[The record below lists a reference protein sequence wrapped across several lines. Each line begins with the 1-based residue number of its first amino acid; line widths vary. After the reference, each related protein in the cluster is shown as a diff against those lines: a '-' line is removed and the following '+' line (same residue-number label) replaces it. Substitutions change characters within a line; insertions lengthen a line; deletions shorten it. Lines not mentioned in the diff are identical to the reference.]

1 MWTVVYMS
9 KDAED
14 IYALR
19 QALKNI
25 KVISFVKKSDDF
37 FTLLV
42 PSKEVSLAH
51 KTIINMEI

>member
-9 KDAED
+9 KDEGD
-14 IYALR
+14 ILALR

-25 KVISFVKKSDDF
+25 KVISFVKKSDEF

-42 PSKEVSLAH
+42 PSREVSLAH
-51 KTIINMEI
+51 KIIIDMEI

>member
-19 QALKNI
+19 QALKSI
-25 KVISFVKKSDDF
+25 KVISFVKKSAEF
-37 FTLLV
+37 FSLLV
-42 PSKEVSLAH
+42 PSKEISLAH
-51 KTIINMEI
+51 KKIIDMEI

>member
-14 IYALR
+14 INSLR
-19 QALKNI
+19 TALKKIN
-25 KVISFVKKSDDF
+25 VISFVRKSDEF

-42 PSKEVSLAH
+42 PSREVSLAH
-51 KTIINMEI
+51 KTIIDMEI

>member
-14 IYALR
+14 IERLR

-25 KVISFVKKSDDF
+25 KVISFVKKSADY

-42 PSKEVSLAH
+42 PSREVSLAH
-51 KTIINMEI
+51 KTIIDMEI

>member
-14 IYALR
+14 IDTLR

-25 KVISFVKKSDDF
+25 RVISFVKKSDEY

-51 KTIINMEI
+51 KTIIDMEI

>member
-25 KVISFVKKSDDF
+25 KVIFFVKKSDDF

-51 KTIINMEI
+51 KTIIDMEI

>member
-19 QALKNI
+19 KALKNI

-51 KTIINMEI
+51 KTIIDMEI